1 MYQNPG
7 TDKALSDSQVDDL
20 FYPGQPN
27 GGRGENCAYIK
38 DEVKGWFDT
47 RCGPIERWCFC
58 RVQKATS
65 FKARGIQQYVLV
77 ESVDVTTMQDNF
89 EIL

>member
-1 MYQNPG
+1 MFRNPG
-7 TDKALSDSQVDDL
+7 TDRTLSDSQVSEL

-27 GGRGENCAYIK
+27 GGRGENCPYIK

-47 RCGPIERWCFC
+47 RCDNHIKRWCFC

-65 FKARGIQQYVLV
+65 FKARGIQHEVIV
-77 ESVDVTTMQDNF
+77 
-89 EIL
+89 